1 MNFIIIIVFYSTLF
15 LSPIIVISS
24 SNIIIIW
31 LGLELRTFS
40 FLPIIFSSAQSAF
53 STAKYFFIQRV
64 ASVIILVSFFYSY
77 VNLRMS
83 LIFFAFILKLGI
95 APFHFWL
102 PKLVASLQVKEILI
116 LLVWQKIGP
125 LAAITFIPSLTPII
139 KIIVGLFRV
148 FVGRISGL
156 KQTQW
161 KQIFTF
167 SSISHL
173 GWLIVRARVSIW
185 LVFVYFFIY
194 AVSFIQLMISNY
206 SQFINTSILSF
217 SNLRLI
223 NLLILLS
230 LAGLPPILGF
240 LAKIIVLFYL
250 SVSRVMILISLSLI
264 LFSILR
270 IYFYLKIFFSLTL
283 SFNRF
288 ELARNKIFILRNL
301 ILFLAFPLLLN
312 F

>member
-24 SNIIIIW
+24 SNVIIIW

-40 FLPIIFSSAQSAF
+40 FLPIIFSRAQSSF

-77 VNLRMS
+77 IRLRLS

-102 PKLVASLQVKEILI
+102 PKLVSSLQVKEILI

-125 LAAITFIPSLTPII
+125 LAAMTFIPSLRPII
-139 KIIVGLFRV
+139 KITVGLFRV

-167 SSISHL
+167 SSIRHL
-173 GWLIVRARVSIW
+173 G
-185 LVFVYFFIY
+185 
-194 AVSFIQLMISNY
+194 
-206 SQFINTSILSF
+206 
-217 SNLRLI
+217 
-223 NLLILLS
+223 
-230 LAGLPPILGF
+230 
-240 LAKIIVLFYL
+240 
-250 SVSRVMILISLSLI
+250 
-264 LFSILR
+264 
-270 IYFYLKIFFSLTL
+270 
-283 SFNRF
+283 
-288 ELARNKIFILRNL
+288 
-301 ILFLAFPLLLN
+301 
-312 F
+312 